1 MRETPAPPQRHS
13 QLLGICLLYLLLPNI
28 LFLVGWVEPWLA
40 WPLAALLS
48 AGCWLLWRR
57 STFAP
62 RAPMTRRDKVSLALC
77 LLAGAAIVYLM
88 GFNGDFPQSN
98 DFIVRNAVYS
108 ALVNDTWPL
117 HSARGEYFV
126 YYHAF
131 VLPPAALGKLIGG
144 MLPAWLFQAL
154 WVYLGLALV
163 IICLHRR
170 AGRRTLS
177 LLVCMFGLACM
188 QELLGRADVFA
199 RYIPGL
205 QGLVDAYWS
214 LVPQP
219 LYYVGMWHQLVA
231 TYNHAVPVLLFLA
244 MVHAKL
250 LPWHTLLPVSALVVV
265 SSPLGAVVLLVYLA
279 FKMLPCMRRDGIVP
293 AFRHALLYVS
303 IPLLV
308 LLGLYYSSG
317 EGSQCLPA
325 WQSAMF
331 AGETWKLMV
340 AYGLGTLSMLLPLCV
355 FGWRYRHT
363 TGFRVS
369 LLLLLALPWFWTGVD
384 QNELLLKGSILP
396 YFFMAVFLHGA
407 WKHAALPRRCVYL
420 LLFAA
425 CAYIPFLD
433 IQHRLREFGTSPQ
446 QHELNIRNEWHGHL
460 NNPEHE
466 WYSRFWG
473 PQAPPLFRP

>member
-1 MRETPAPPQRHS
+1 MSETPAQPRKRS
-13 QLLGICLLYLLLPNI
+13 LLLGACLLYLLLPNA
-28 LFLVGWVEPWLA
+28 LFLCGWVEPWLA
-40 WPLAALLS
+40 WPLVALLA

-62 RAPMTRRDKVSLALC
+62 RAPMSPGGRAMLALC
-77 LLAGAAIVYLM
+77 LLAGAAVVYLM
-88 GFNGDFPQSN
+88 GLNGDFPQAH
-98 DFIVRNAVYS
+98 DFIVRNAVYAS
-108 ALVNDTWPL
+108 LVNDAWPL

-131 VLPPAALGKLIGG
+131 VLPPAALAKCIGG
-144 MLPAWLFQAL
+144 LAPAWLLQAL
-154 WVYLGLALV
+154 WVYAGLALI

-177 LLVCMFGLACM
+177 LLVFMFGLACM

-205 QGLVDAYWS
+205 QGLVDSYWV

-231 TYNHAVPVLLFLA
+231 TYNHAVPVLLFLG
-244 MVHAKL
+244 MVYARL
-250 LPWHTLLPVSALVVV
+250 LPWHTLLPVSALAVV

-279 FKMLPCMRRDGIVP
+279 FLILPRMRREGLAPVL
-293 AFRHALLYVS
+293 RHTLLYVA

-317 EGSQCLPA
+317 EGSQCTPA
-325 WQSAMF
+325 WQCAMF
-331 AGETWKLMV
+331 AGKTGQLLV
-340 AYGLGTLSMLLPLCV
+340 AYGLGTASMLTPLFV
-355 FGWRYRHT
+355 FGWRYRRT
-363 TGFRVS
+363 AGFQTS

-384 QNELLLKGSILP
+384 NNELMLKGTILP

-407 WKHAALPRRCVYL
+407 WKHAARPLRCVFL

-425 CAYIPFLD
+425 STYIPFLD
-433 IQHRLREFGTSPQ
+433 IQHRLREFGTSQQ
-446 QHELNIRNEWHGHL
+446 QHELNIQNEWHGHL
-460 NNPEHE
+460 NHPEHE

-473 PQAPPLFRP
+473 PHAPTLFRP